1 MLWATITGV
10 QASNLPIV
18 NLLTQFRPIGGTGNN
33 LKHPKSGV
41 PPGAPEINLS
51 PLNFAPGTHGGLVN
65 GPNPRTISIVIS
77 GGTGAN
83 GQNGQTTDPTAS
95 AWLYVFGQFVDHDLD
110 LEATPLTNPAI
121 NITILPGD
129 PVFPAGTSIQMN
141 RCTRSPATNTIIN
154 TVAGYLDLSQ
164 LYGSDA
170 ATAASLR
177 NPDGTLA
184 TSDNGQALPVVNS
197 LFVSGDVRV
206 MENPEL
212 TAATILFMREHNF
225 WVGTLK
231 AQHPEWTGDQ
241 LYNMA
246 KAIATAE
253 YQNIIYT
260 EYLPLLI
267 GHVLGPYRGYNPEVN
282 AQVTQEF
289 STVAFRLHTQVS
301 DTQEGLDNSGNVVF
315 TEPLAQAFFNTAAID
330 ESNGINP
337 LIRAQGADFA
347 QATDVYAASA
357 LCNLL
362 FAGLVGGGI
371 DEIDLIAIDIQRARD
386 VGVGTL
392 NQTREA
398 LGFRPYQSF
407 AELTPDPVLQ
417 KALQSVYGSIGN
429 VDLFIGGLAE
439 IHARGARVGPTFQAI
454 IARQFAALR
463 GGDRFFWMNEG
474 FNAETASMISQTK
487 LSDIILRNTDTTNL
501 QANVFIETPLPIAAP
516 ARAPVRP
523 HVTAPAMINTNG
535 RTVSPF
541 INDGW

>member
-1 MLWATITGV
+1 MG
-10 QASNLPIV
+10 
-18 NLLTQFRPIGGTGNN
+18 R
-33 LKHPKSGV
+33 
-41 PPGAPEINLS
+41 
-51 PLNFAPGTHGGLVN
+51 
-65 GPNPRTISIVIS
+65 
-77 GGTGAN
+77 
-83 GQNGQTTDPTAS
+83 
-95 AWLYVFGQFVDHDLD
+95 
-110 LEATPLTNPAI
+110 
-121 NITILPGD
+121 
-129 PVFPAGTSIQMN
+129 
-141 RCTRSPATNTIIN
+141 
-154 TVAGYLDLSQ
+154 
-164 LYGSDA
+164 
-170 ATAASLR
+170 
-177 NPDGTLA
+177 
-184 TSDNGQALPVVNS
+184 
-197 LFVSGDVRV
+197 
-206 MENPEL
+206 
-212 TAATILFMREHNF
+212 
-225 WVGTLK
+225 
-231 AQHPEWTGDQ
+231 
-241 LYNMA
+241 
-246 KAIATAE
+246 
-253 YQNIIYT
+253 
-260 EYLPLLI
+260 
-267 GHVLGPYRGYNPEVN
+267 YRGYNPAVN

-315 TEPLAQAFFNTAAID
+315 TESLAQAFFNTAAID

-337 LIRAQGADFA
+337 LIRALGVDFA
-347 QATDVYAASA
+347 QATDVYVVSA
-357 LCNLL
+357 LRNLL

-398 LGFRPYQSF
+398 LGFQPYHSF

-439 IHARGARVGPTFQAI
+439 VHARGARVGPTFQAI

-501 QANVFIETPLPIAAP
+501 QANVFIETPLPIGAP
-516 ARAPVRP
+516 APAPVRP